1 MARALRQQ
9 VNTTSIVKIKSET
22 GDMKYEP
29 KEILK
34 AFHNFYSQL
43 YNKPNQLAEKDPVK
57 FQQNIRQ
64 YINETAIPTL
74 TSVEIEQLEEDF
86 SEIEIQM
93 VIDALVPGKFIFSSI
108 FISIS
113 IIFIIFIFILLLF
126 LFIFIYLFLFSFSS
140 LFYFSF
146 FFSLFFLFFFL
157 FFLFCLFVFIS
168 SHFIISIS
176 YIIFLHLFFHLL
188 FIAMF
193 I

>member
-1 MARALRQQ
+1 MRGLFIKHGARLKKAKGNGSAQLLQEIEQLEKQLKQALTREIAMDLTKKRLELRTLLKEQTLKLRDKSRTLFYQYGNKPSKLLARALRQR

-74 TSVEIEQLEEDF
+74 TSVEIE
-86 SEIEIQM
+86 
-93 VIDALVPGKFIFSSI
+93 
-108 FISIS
+108 
-113 IIFIIFIFILLLF
+113 
-126 LFIFIYLFLFSFSS
+126 
-140 LFYFSF
+140 
-146 FFSLFFLFFFL
+146 
-157 FFLFCLFVFIS
+157 
-168 SHFIISIS
+168 
-176 YIIFLHLFFHLL
+176 
-188 FIAMF
+188 
-193 I
+193 